1 MMRSGEM
8 QLSHLKMIFYHKK
21 TNFGGIKR
29 KIPCN
34 ISFQSSLTQLPC
46 GATQDRWV
54 MVERSDRMWSTG
66 EGNGK
71 SLQYSCL
78 ENPMKIGRASCRERV

>member
-21 TNFGGIKR
+21 TNLGGIKR

-34 ISFQSSLTQLPC
+34 IFFQISLTQMSC

-54 MVERSDRMWSTG
+54 TVVRPDRMWSTG
-66 EGNGK
+66 EENGK

-78 ENPMKIGRASCRERV
+78 